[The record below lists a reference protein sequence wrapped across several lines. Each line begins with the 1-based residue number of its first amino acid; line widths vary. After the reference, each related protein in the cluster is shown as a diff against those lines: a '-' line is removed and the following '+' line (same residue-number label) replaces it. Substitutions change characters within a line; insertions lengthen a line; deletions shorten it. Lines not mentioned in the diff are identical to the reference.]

1 MSADGTVSVYP
12 DTRQGVWL
20 KAIRVYLGTS
30 LVAHFIWETLQLPL
44 YTIWETGTAGEQA
57 FAIAHCTAGDLL
69 IAMSCLVGG
78 LILVGRGDWPG
89 GGFLR
94 VAAVTIVLG
103 VLYTVFSEWLN
114 VSVRGSWAY
123 SAWMPVIRLGTI
135 SIGLS
140 PLMQWMV
147 VPTLSFLAVRRVA
160 CGLTEAPQKL

>member
-1 MSADGTVSVYP
+1 MSSEGIESARS
-12 DTRQGVWL
+12 DTRPGAWL
-20 KAIRVYLGTS
+20 RAIRIYVGASLGAH
-30 LVAHFIWETLQLPL
+30 LVWEILQLPL

-69 IAMSCLVGG
+69 IAMSCLVGA
-78 LILVGRGDWPG
+78 LILVGRGEWPG
-89 GGFLR
+89 GRFLR
-94 VAAVTIVLG
+94 VAAVAIVLG
-103 VLYTVFSEWLN
+103 VLYTAFSEWLN

-123 SAWMPVIRLGTI
+123 SPSMPIIRPVTI

-147 VPTLSFLAVRRVA
+147 VPTLSFLALRRVV